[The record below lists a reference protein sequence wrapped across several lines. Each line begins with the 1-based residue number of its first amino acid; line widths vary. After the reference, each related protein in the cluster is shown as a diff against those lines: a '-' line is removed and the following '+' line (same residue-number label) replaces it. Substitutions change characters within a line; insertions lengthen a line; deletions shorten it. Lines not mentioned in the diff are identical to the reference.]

1 MVNYLNILDFWDIV
15 QHDYVPHYDPS
26 NLTLTQKT
34 KELKSQNDYVIN
46 VILNSVSERISIL
59 FGTTEI
65 ASEMW
70 ETLLN
75 RFEGNSQM
83 KRTKLMDLEFKFEN
97 FYIQEGESIE
107 NIYSR
112 LMHILNKFDE
122 VGESLSNSKI
132 VGKIFR
138 AMMRRPRWESM
149 IHSRSNARLSWRI
162 HT

>member
-112 LMHILNKFDE
+112 LMYILNKFDGVE
-122 VGESLSNSKI
+122 
-132 VGKIFR
+132 
-138 AMMRRPRWESM
+138 
-149 IHSRSNARLSWRI
+149 
-162 HT
+162 